1 MSFLYELKL
10 RPRTRSSRDDPLA
23 TFYWPAD
30 GPSSFFAPFGPRLA
44 TIGAVP
50 PLNVDLVRL
59 ALLVFAADRSTI
71 RRVGT
76 TNWSSREFSLTVPVS
91 DTQSWGT
98 LSGELGS
105 LLAFLTGDTW
115 ALNFRNA
122 RPPRE
127 QGGKKPD
134 PQEPSRVVLMSGGAD
149 SALGVLE
156 SRRQLRVTE
165 SHVLVSHVGLTVLAP
180 IQRRVAETASTI
192 TPGPAQTVKQ
202 IHLVRRQQQVNGSKF
217 ENETS
222 TRSRSFLFLA
232 LGLAHASVH
241 EVPLWIPEN
250 GFASLNPPLAPNR
263 RGSLSTRTTHP
274 AFLDR
279 LSRILGDV
287 GAHAMIVNPFAR
299 MTKGEMFRA
308 AANQFSE
315 AEISGFLSA
324 THSCGLTGQR
334 SKGIS
339 TTTQCGVCFGCVVR
353 RASFAAAGLNDTT
366 AYADPGH
373 SDDLAKWLDHNSV
386 LPDMRRFVQRGVTRR
401 DLLSMSLPDGY
412 SLSDAD
418 SLCERAVKELRDFV
432 S

>member
-1 MSFLYELKL
+1 MSFRYELKL
-10 RPRTRSSRDDPLA
+10 RPRTSDSRDDPLT

-30 GPSSFFAPFGPRLA
+30 GPSSFLAPFGPRLA
-44 TIGAVP
+44 AIGAVP

-76 TNWSSREFSLTVPVS
+76 TNWSSRDFSLTVPVS
-91 DTQSWGT
+91 DAQSWDT
-98 LSGELGS
+98 LSGELGN

-127 QGGKKPD
+127 QEVKKLD
-134 PQEPSRVVLMSGGAD
+134 LQEPSRVVLMSGGAD

-156 SRRQLRVTE
+156 SRRQLDATE
-165 SHVLVSHVGLTVLAP
+165 SHVLVSHVGLTALAP
-180 IQRRVAETASTI
+180 IQRKVAETASTI
-192 TPGPAQTVKQ
+192 TPGPAQSVEQ
-202 IHLVRRQQQVNGSKF
+202 IRLVRRQRQVDGSNFKS
-217 ENETS
+217 ETS

-241 EVPLWIPEN
+241 RVPLWIPEN

-279 LSRILGDV
+279 LSRIVEEV
-287 GAHAMIVNPFAR
+287 GAHPTIVNPFAR
-299 MTKGEMFRA
+299 MTKGEMFRT

-315 AEISGFLSA
+315 AEISSFLSA

-334 SKGIS
+334 SKRIP

-366 AYADPGH
+366 AYADAGY
-373 SDDLAKWLDHNSV
+373 SDELAKWLDHNSV
-386 LPDMRRFVQRGVTRR
+386 LPDVRRFVQKGVTRR
-401 DLLSMSLPDGY
+401 DLLSMSLPDDY
-412 SLSDAD
+412 SLSDAR
-418 SLCERAVKELRDFV
+418 SLCQRGVEELREFV
-432 S
+432 P

>member
-1 MSFLYELKL
+1 MSFRYELKL
-10 RPRTRSSRDDPLA
+10 RPRTSGSRDDPLA
-23 TFYWPAD
+23 TFYWPAN
-30 GPSSFFAPFGPRLA
+30 GPSSFIAPFGPRLA
-44 TIGAVP
+44 NIGAVP

-76 TNWSSREFSLTVPVS
+76 TNWSRRDFSLTVPVS
-91 DTQSWGT
+91 DAQSWES
-98 LSGELGS
+98 LSGQLGN

-127 QGGKKPD
+127 QGVKKLD

-156 SRRQLRVTE
+156 SRRQLDATE
-165 SHVLVSHVGLTVLAP
+165 SHVLVSHVGLTSLAP
-180 IQRRVAETASTI
+180 IQRGVAESASTI
-192 TPGPAQTVKQ
+192 ISGLDQSVKQ
-202 IHLVRRQQQVNGSKF
+202 IRLVRRQRQVDGTKF
-217 ENETS
+217 KSETS

-241 EVPLWIPEN
+241 RVPLWIPEN

-274 AFLDR
+274 AFLGR
-279 LSRILGDV
+279 LSRILEDV
-287 GAHAMIVNPFAR
+287 GAHPTIINPFAR
-299 MTKGEMFRA
+299 MTKGEMFRTA
-308 AANQFSE
+308 ASQFGD
-315 AEISGFLSA
+315 AEITGFLSA

-334 SKGIS
+334 SKRIP
-339 TTTQCGVCFGCVVR
+339 TTTQCGVCFGCVIR
-353 RASFAAAGLNDTT
+353 RASFAGAGLNDTT
-366 AYADPGH
+366 AYADAGH
-373 SDDLAKWLDHNSV
+373 SDELAKWLDQKSV
-386 LPDMRRFVQRGVTRR
+386 LADVRRFVQRGVTRR
-401 DLLSMSLPDGY
+401 DLLSMSLPDDY
-412 SLSDAD
+412 PLSDAR
-418 SLCERAVKELRDFV
+418 SLCQRAVEELREFV